1 MKNLLVL
8 LTSLFLTA
16 LLHAQILKSNADT
29 LALLEEI
36 PFPQAS
42 ANMVFGFSSTMLD
55 LYRLPK
61 KKSVKTLD
69 KLLKKHEKDKKNVGL
84 LIDIYFEYKYKNE
97 FNSGLPYLQKAYGI
111 AMELFELN
119 PSNLELIEQ
128 LSSMLIE
135 VNRMPDVPALWKDYT
150 ERNPM
155 VAKGWVKLGVFQA
168 QMLDLAGCQYSIEKA
183 FELDSEDP
191 ELYVAALSQVV
202 GSVILKMQREGN
214 TKVEGDFS
222 FFKKAISRKPDS
234 EIVKTAYN
242 SAKLVEYFYT
252 VLINNIDSFT
262 YDAPFKLALD
272 DKQKTGLAELEKAF
286 KSQLKQK
293 KIVNK
298 YIILQNL
305 MVIEVLKTN
314 PDLAKAYFEESKK
327 YLDANAQH
335 LKFLSFGYLPQRR
348 FSEAIPLLK
357 KATELSYNY
366 EDLFAL
372 ARFYFENKEYEK
384 SKEVLNNML
393 ATFSD
398 KTDIAMG
405 IISNLL
411 KERKF
416 EDACATLF
424 RLGELYKDHDL
435 ENKDEYFI
443 FFKAVCTLVYT
454 KKTEEAKLALQ
465 AIVDNDTDWAEEAA
479 FLLKKFFKE

>member
-1 MKNLLVL
+1 MKNLTVL

-16 LLHAQILKSNADT
+16 SLHAQILKSNADT

-55 LYRLPK
+55 LYHLPEK
-61 KKSVKTLD
+61 NSVKTLE
-69 KLLKKHEKDKKNVGL
+69 KLLKKYEKDKKNVGL

-119 PSNLELIEQ
+119 PSNLELVEQ

-150 ERNPM
+150 ERNPK
-155 VAKGWVKLGVFQA
+155 VAKGWAKLGVFQA
-168 QMLDLAGCQYSIEKA
+168 QMLDVVGCQYSIEKA

-202 GSVILKMQREGN
+202 GSVILKMQREGE
-214 TKVEGDFS
+214 TKVKGDFS

-234 EIVKTAYN
+234 DIVKTAYN
-242 SAKLVEYFYT
+242 SAKLIEYFYT
-252 VLINNIDSFT
+252 VLINNIDSFS

-272 DKQKTGLAELEKAF
+272 DKQKSALAELEKAF

-393 ATFSD
+393 ASFPD

-416 EDACATLF
+416 EDACSTLF
-424 RLGELYKDHDL
+424 RLGELYKDRDL
-435 ENKDEYFI
+435 ENKDGYFI
-443 FFKAVCTLVYT
+443 FFKAVCTLIYT

-465 AIVDNDTDWAEEAA
+465 AIVDNDSDWAEESAA
-479 FLLKKFFKE
+479 LLKKFFQE

>member
-1 MKNLLVL
+1 MRNLLVAFITL
-8 LTSLFLTA
+8 LFSFSIKS
-16 LLHAQILKSNADT
+16 QIIKKNADS

-69 KLLKKHEKDKKNVGL
+69 ELLKKYEKDKKNVGL

-111 AMELFELN
+111 AMELYELN
-119 PSNLELIEQ
+119 PSNLELVEQ
-128 LSSMLIE
+128 LSTMLIE
-135 VNRMPDVPALWKDYT
+135 VNRIPDVPELWKDFT
-150 ERNPM
+150 QRNPM
-155 VAKGWVKLGVFQA
+155 IVKGWTKLAIYQA
-168 QMLDLAGCQYSIEKA
+168 QMMEIEACQQSIDKA
-183 FELDSEDP
+183 FDLDNEEP

-202 GSVILKMQREGN
+202 GTVILKMQREGN
-214 TKVEGDFS
+214 TNVEGDLS

-234 EIVKTAYN
+234 EMVKTAYN
-242 SAKLVEYFYT
+242 SAKLIEYFYA
-252 VLINNIDSFT
+252 VIINNVDSFS
-262 YDAPFKLALD
+262 YDAPFKLALND
-272 DKQKTGLAELEKAF
+272 TQKTGLAELEKAF
-286 KSQLKQK
+286 KSQLKHK

-348 FSEAIPLLK
+348 FNEAIPLLK
-357 KATELSYNY
+357 KATELSFNY

-372 ARFYFENKEYEK
+372 ARFYFENNEYEK

-393 ATFSD
+393 ASFPD

-424 RLGELYKDHDL
+424 RLGELYKDSDL
-435 ENKDEYFI
+435 ENKDGYFI
-443 FFKAVCTLVYT
+443 FFKAVCTLIYT
-454 KKTEEAKLALQ
+454 KKPEEAKLALQ
-465 AIVDNDTDWAEEAA
+465 AIVDKDSDWAEEAA
-479 FLLKKFFKE
+479 ELIKKFFQE

>member
-1 MKNLLVL
+1 MRNLLVL
-8 LTSLFLTA
+8 LTSFFLA
-16 LLHAQILKSNADT
+16 ASLQAQILKSNADT

-42 ANMVFGFSSTMLD
+42 ANMVFAFSSAMFD
-55 LYRLPK
+55 LYHLPE
-61 KKSVKTLD
+61 KKSVKTLAE
-69 KLLKKHEKDKKNVGL
+69 LLKKHEKDKKNLDL
-84 LIDIYFEYKYKNE
+84 LIDIYFAYKYKNE
-97 FNSGLPYLQKAYGI
+97 FNNGLPYLQKAYGI
-111 AMELFELN
+111 AMELYELN
-119 PSNLELIEQ
+119 PSNLELVEQ
-128 LSSMLIE
+128 LNVMLVE
-135 VNRMPDVPALWKDYT
+135 VNRAPDVSELWKDFT
-150 ERNPM
+150 QRNPM
-155 VAKGWVKLGVFQA
+155 IAKGWTKFAFYQA
-168 QMLDLAGCQYSIEKA
+168 QMLDIEACQQSIDKA

-202 GSVILKMQREGN
+202 GSIILKMQREEN

-242 SAKLVEYFYT
+242 SAKLIEYFYA

-262 YDAPFKLALD
+262 YDVPFKLALND
-272 DKQKTGLAELEKAF
+272 TQKTGLAELEKAF
-286 KSQLKQK
+286 KSQLKLK

-348 FSEAIPLLK
+348 FNEAIPFLK

-372 ARFYFENKEYEK
+372 ARFYFENNEQEK
-384 SKEVLNNML
+384 SLEVLNNML
-393 ATFSD
+393 ASFPD

-424 RLGELYKDHDL
+424 RLGDLYKDCDL
-435 ENKDEYFI
+435 EKNDGYFI
-443 FFKAVCTLVYT
+443 FFKAICTLIYT
-454 KKTEEAKLALQ
+454 KKPEEAKLALQ
-465 AIVDNDTDWAEEAA
+465 AIVDNDSYWAEEAGI
-479 FLLKKFFKE
+479 LLKKFFKE